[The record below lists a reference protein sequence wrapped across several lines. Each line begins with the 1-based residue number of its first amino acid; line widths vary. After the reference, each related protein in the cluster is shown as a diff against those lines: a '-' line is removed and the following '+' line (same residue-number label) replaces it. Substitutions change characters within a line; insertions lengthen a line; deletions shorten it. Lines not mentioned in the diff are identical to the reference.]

1 MPNVRNPFDLLLL
14 PTWIVPVEPA
24 GVVLRDHALGIRD
37 GQIALV
43 APREQAMRHGAT
55 EIRELPGMLLAPG
68 LVNAHGHSAMSLFR
82 GLADDLPLRPGC
94 RTTSGRPKAN
104 GSARISSATARS
116 WPSPNR

>member
-43 APREQAMRHGAT
+43 APLSRPCAMAPRKSANCPACCSPPAWST
-55 EIRELPGMLLAPG
+55 PTAIRQ
-68 LVNAHGHSAMSLFR
+68 
-82 GLADDLPLRPGC
+82 
-94 RTTSGRPKAN
+94 
-104 GSARISSATARS
+104 
-116 WPSPNR
+116 

>member
-43 APREQAMRHGAT
+43 APREQAMRHAPRKSANCPACCSPPAWST
-55 EIRELPGMLLAPG
+55 PTAIRQ
-68 LVNAHGHSAMSLFR
+68 
-82 GLADDLPLRPGC
+82 
-94 RTTSGRPKAN
+94 
-104 GSARISSATARS
+104 
-116 WPSPNR
+116 